1 MNDDV
6 STQQAG
12 GDIRKP
18 GPPGRPPPP
27 HAVTASPAHA
37 HQSKSAFD
45 DLNDTIQLAMGNS
58 PAKQQQ
64 QQQQPVHTVG
74 IAGAGNVGAGNVP
87 GGIQQQQLYMQQAM
101 PAAAGYAIVQQPQQQ
116 MFASPSRQPIGLLIL
131 IPQFIQY
138 LF

>member
-6 STQQAG
+6 STQQPG

-37 HQSKSAFD
+37 QQPKTAFD

-64 QQQQPVHTVG
+64 QQPVNTGG
-74 IAGAGNVGAGNVP
+74 IAGTGNVGTGGVP
-87 GGIQQQQLYMQQAM
+87 SGIQQQQLYM
-101 PAAAGYAIVQQPQQQ
+101 PAAGYGIVQQPQQQ

-131 IPQFIQY
+131 IP
-138 LF
+138 